1 MEGIMENGYIEFL
14 KSKAQLGGNYGFE
27 PLYMPDFLFDF
38 QRELTSWAIRKGRSA
53 IFADCGLGKTPIFLV
68 WSENVIRKTN
78 GKILIVSP
86 LAVSHQTV
94 KEGEKFGIEVKRSI
108 DGKPA
113 GRITVT
119 NYERLHLFD
128 PSDYEGVVADE
139 SSILKNFD
147 GSRKKIITEFMRT
160 KPYRLLC
167 TATAAPNDFI
177 ELGTTSEALGEMGF
191 IDMLLR
197 FYKNDQNTMD
207 TKRKWLSNHGA
218 APKWR
223 FKKHAEVPF
232 WKWVSS
238 WSRAIRKPSDL
249 GFDDGPFTLP
259 ALVENQITV
268 NTSRP
273 MEGELF
279 VKEAIGLFEQR
290 QELKH
295 TLTERCE
302 KVADLVK
309 NNGCAVVWCHL
320 NTEGDLLEKLI
331 PGAVQVSGKDSDD
344 EKEHRLSAF
353 SDGQIRVLIT
363 KPKIA
368 GFGLNWQHCNHTTWF
383 PSHSFEQYYQ
393 GIRRFWRFG
402 QTKDVT
408 VDIVTTFGGESV
420 LKNLQRKAA
429 AADKM
434 FDELM
439 ASMGNAQGIDNK
451 TFFNKNQ
458 EVPSW
463 L

>member
-1 MEGIMENGYIEFL
+1 MMPNEYADFL
-14 KSKAQLGGNYGFE
+14 KRKSQLGGDHGFD
-27 PLYMPDFLFDF
+27 PLWMPDFLFDF
-38 QRELTSWAIRKGRSA
+38 QKALTSWAIRKGRAA
-53 IFADCGLGKTPIFLV
+53 IFADCGLGKTPMFLV
-68 WSENVIRKTN
+68 WAENVIRKTN
-78 GKILIVSP
+78 GRILIVSP
-86 LAVSHQTV
+86 LAVSYQTV

-108 DGKPA
+108 DGKPS

-119 NYERLHLFD
+119 NYERLHLYD

-147 GSRKKIITEFMRT
+147 GSRKKIVTEFMRT

-191 IDMLLR
+191 MDMLLR

-207 TKRKWLSNHGA
+207 TKRKWLSSGGA
-218 APKWR
+218 ATKWR

-232 WKWVSS
+232 WQWVSS
-238 WSRAIRKPSDL
+238 WSRAIRRPSDI
-249 GFDDGPFTLP
+249 GFNDGPFTLP
-259 ALVENQITV
+259 SLIENQIAV

-279 VKEAIGLFEQR
+279 VKEAIGLYEQR

-295 TLTERCE
+295 TLIERCE

-309 NNGCAVVWCHL
+309 NNEVAVVWCHL

-331 PGAVQVSGKDSDD
+331 PEAVQVSGKDSDD
-344 EKEHRLSAF
+344 KKEDRLRAF

-408 VDIVTTFGGESV
+408 VDIVTTAGGESV

-429 AADKM
+429 AADQM
-434 FDELM
+434 FNELM
-439 ASMGNAQGIDNK
+439 SSMGSAQGIDNK
-451 TFFNKNQ
+451 TFFNKTP